1 MGLFGKKKGSSD
13 KAVAVG
19 PPVDPH
25 WVKSPVGKF
34 YKFNSLDPEDLGL
47 EGQSAVF
54 VVWHAGV
61 RPGWVYVA
69 QTGDLAKAL
78 HAIAKEDDIMQYD
91 IRGGLYVTWSLIK
104 TEFQNGVVRY
114 LTDSMDLLVP
124 NPNEPG
130 MKITPVPVFA
140 PGMEPKKPVLAPGM
154 EPKK

>member
-1 MGLFGKKKGSSD
+1 MGLFGSKKKSE

-25 WVKSPVGKF
+25 WVKSPIGNF

-47 EGQSAVF
+47 EGKSAVF
-54 VVWHAGV
+54 VIWHAGV

-78 HAIAKEDDIMQYD
+78 HEIAENDEVMQYD
-91 IRGGLYVTWSLIK
+91 ARGGLYVSWSLIK
-104 TEFQNGVVRY
+104 QEFQNGVVRY
-114 LTDSMDLLVP
+114 LTNSMDLLVE

-130 MKITPVPVFA
+130 MKITPVA
-140 PGMEPKKPVLAPGM
+140 VLAPGM
-154 EPKK
+154 EPKKE